1 MNVVESLT
9 TVHNTDLVVNNVC
22 NLKDN
27 DVHKHY
33 SEKYRNQLKC
43 HSVDKNDE
51 VNNITNCGCDIG
63 SHVCCKIQE
72 LGQSKW
78 LEYSKKTVNSA

>member
-9 TVHNTDLVVNNVC
+9 TVDNTDLVVNNAC
-22 NLKDN
+22 NSKDN
-27 DVHKHY
+27 DVHKRY
-33 SEKYRNQLKC
+33 SEEYRNHLKC

-51 VNNITNCGCDIG
+51 VNSITNCGCNTG

-78 LEYSKKTVNSA
+78 LEYSKNS